1 MMNVKAFLFSL
12 LTILLLAACRSTAE
26 TPRID
31 LQDGRESL
39 ELTAHSAGDILRIPF
54 TSSISDDRLQITEAE
69 DWIDTKL
76 QQGQLLVYVARNSTP
91 FTRQAELILQVIE
104 RGGRQVARRITI
116 RQEADEALASDRYLF
131 PNKPTQAI
139 SSPLSLSPASNQPPC
154 R

>member
-1 MMNVKAFLFSL
+1 MNVKAILFSL
-12 LTILLLAACRSTAE
+12 LTIFLLAACRSTAE

-39 ELTAHSAGDILRIPF
+39 ELTAHSAGDTLRIPF

-104 RGGRQVARRITI
+104 LPDGLLAR
-116 RQEADEALASDRYLF
+116 
-131 PNKPTQAI
+131 
-139 SSPLSLSPASNQPPC
+139 
-154 R
+154 